1 MCSLFCKCNECAAAL
16 CAGTGSTGDAPRIG
30 RGTSQSQTIQR
41 GRQQTPLRVVALA
54 PRVPIPRHH
63 HVRATAVRLAIAK
76 PMNAASGA
84 MTDSHDRGRAHGR
97 RLTGHGLH
105 HTAARHHPTA
115 TIGPHR
121 CARSGQ
127 STYCFRHPPLFTHF
141 FTLFARRRGDRADRR
156 CDDRRYDDRRRSPP
170 GYRRSPPP
178 YRRSPPRHYNDR
190 RYEDRRRYDDWRRY
204 DDRRRSPPPYRRRS
218 PSLSR
223 SPPRRKSAPA
233 APVNDG
239 KPKRFWDGF
248 QWVDAD
254 QTTVTAQVGPL
265 GQATRKDRRLY
276 VGNLPVGSGLQE
288 KQLSEFISR

>member
-141 FTLFARRRGDRADRR
+141 FTLLLAGAGIGPIGVMTTAAMMIAAARRQAIAARRHPIADRHPVTITTGGVTMTGGAR
-156 CDDRRYDDRRRSPP
+156 
-170 GYRRSPPP
+170 
-178 YRRSPPRHYNDR
+178 
-190 RYEDRRRYDDWRRY
+190 
-204 DDRRRSPPPYRRRS
+204 
-218 PSLSR
+218 
-223 SPPRRKSAPA
+223 PRRTGVA
-233 APVNDG
+233 A
-239 KPKRFWDGF
+239 
-248 QWVDAD
+248 
-254 QTTVTAQVGPL
+254 
-265 GQATRKDRRLY
+265 QA
-276 VGNLPVGSGLQE
+276 
-288 KQLSEFISR
+288 